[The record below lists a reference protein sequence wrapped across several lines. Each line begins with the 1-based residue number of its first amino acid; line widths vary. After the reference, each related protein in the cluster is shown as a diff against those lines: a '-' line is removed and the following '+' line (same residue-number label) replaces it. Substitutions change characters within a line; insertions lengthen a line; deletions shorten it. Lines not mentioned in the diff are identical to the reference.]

1 MRYNK
6 NHKKEVLIMSQNY
19 TPEFKKKI
27 VRLHV
32 GQRIEGDTNSKLF
45 FRHLSH

>member
-1 MRYNK
+1 MQINLGVK
-6 NHKKEVLIMSQNY
+6 IKELRKRDKRKQ
-19 TPEFKKKI
+19 ED
-27 VRLHV
+27 LALALGV